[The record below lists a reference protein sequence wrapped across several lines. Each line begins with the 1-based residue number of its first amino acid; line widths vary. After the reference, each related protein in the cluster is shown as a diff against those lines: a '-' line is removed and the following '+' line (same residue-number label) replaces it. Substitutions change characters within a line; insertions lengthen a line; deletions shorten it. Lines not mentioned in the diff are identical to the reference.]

1 VRNLSH
7 LSFLVD
13 QIEKMQKPNRIS
25 SQARVRRY
33 VYYLGILTILLFIF
47 AQAHK
52 YYSKDYLDTFDQL
65 EPTVPYN
72 EYIDVKGQYLPYPGY
87 KILQMV
93 LAPISSDFSALRNY
107 LNEQIDLISY
117 FKLVPSGAHHI
128 TLNNL
133 KNQTALTPNQL
144 SILKTEQE
152 LIDRDQTMMSC
163 LGKKLTMIDKREI
176 RLEIEITDQNFNDL
190 FKKYQQR
197 WNTKFPE
204 LIVERPTSFY
214 LTLAYQY
221 RTIPHPD
228 IYDELIKILK
238 LWETYPIEIYL
249 GPIEIAFYTTV
260 ISYTPVLSDIIYD

>member
-1 VRNLSH
+1 
-7 LSFLVD
+7 
-13 QIEKMQKPNRIS
+13 MQKPNRIS
-25 SQARVRRY
+25 TQARVRRY
-33 VYYLGILTILLFIF
+33 VYYLAILTVLLFIF

-52 YYSKDYLDTFDQL
+52 YYSKHYLNEFDRL
-65 EPTVPYN
+65 ELTVPYN
-72 EYIDVKGQYLPYPGY
+72 QYIDEKGRYLPYPGY

-93 LAPISSDFSALRNY
+93 QDPISSDFLSLKNY

-133 KNQTALTPNQL
+133 KNQTTLTPNQL
-144 SILKTEQE
+144 LILKTEQE

-176 RLEIEITDQNFNDL
+176 RLEIQITDENFNDL
-190 FKKYQQR
+190 FKKCQQR

-204 LIVERPTSFY
+204 LIVERPKSFY
-214 LTLAYQY
+214 ITLAYQY
-221 RTIPHPD
+221 RTIPHQD

-260 ISYTPVLSDIIYD
+260 ISYTPVLSDIIDE